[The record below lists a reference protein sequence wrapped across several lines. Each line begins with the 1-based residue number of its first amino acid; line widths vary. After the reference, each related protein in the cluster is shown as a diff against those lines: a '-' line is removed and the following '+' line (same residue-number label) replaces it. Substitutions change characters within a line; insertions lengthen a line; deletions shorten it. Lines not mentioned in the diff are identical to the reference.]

1 MNWILWIYA
10 ISALA
15 SALAAV
21 LAWAAKLWWSKEY
34 SAAKDEIIKAKEAQ
48 IASLK
53 AGIDSIQMLSGETT
67 KAKDAQIETLKNEI
81 QNLRELTP
89 MKIREYFLSV
99 KGQLEEYNDKLQEE
113 LKTAY
118 EEIEKKDSEIS
129 RILKSY
135 PGLFL
140 GGPAS
145 SDSIAVARGEA
156 VVQSLQATKEQLQ
169 MKANSLKEKLQK
181 EEERRQQFNNFLFWL
196 DQTRVNE
203 VYSQNETKS

>member
-21 LAWAAKLWWSKEY
+21 LAWAAKLWWAKEY
-34 SAAKDEIIKAKEAQ
+34 SAAKDETIKAKEAQ

-53 AGIDSIQMLSGETT
+53 AEIDSIQLLCGETA

-118 EEIEKKDSEIS
+118 DEIEKKDSEIS
-129 RILKSY
+129 HLIS
-135 PGLFL
+135 
-140 GGPAS
+140 
-145 SDSIAVARGEA
+145 
-156 VVQSLQATKEQLQ
+156 
-169 MKANSLKEKLQK
+169 
-181 EEERRQQFNNFLFWL
+181 
-196 DQTRVNE
+196 
-203 VYSQNETKS
+203 

>member
-21 LAWAAKLWWSKEY
+21 LAWAAKLWWAKEY
-34 SAAKDEIIKAKEAQ
+34 RAAKDETIKAKEAQ

-53 AGIDSIQMLSGETT
+53 ASIDGIQVLSSETA

-118 EEIEKKDSEIS
+118 EEIEKMDSEI
-129 RILKSY
+129 RDLLERY
-135 PGLFL
+135 PCMVP
-140 GGPAS
+140 GGPGPIHSNA
-145 SDSIAVARGEA
+145 AAKME
-156 VVQSLQATKEQLQ
+156 VVVRSLEATKKQLQ

-181 EEERRQQFNNFLFWL
+181 EEERRQKFDNFLTWL
-196 DQTRVNE
+196 DQTRVDE
-203 VYSQNETKS
+203 VYSSK

>member
-1 MNWILWIYA
+1 MNWILWVYA

-21 LAWAAKLWWSKEY
+21 LAWAAKLWWAKEY
-34 SAAKDEIIKAKEAQ
+34 SAAKDEII
-48 IASLK
+48 
-53 AGIDSIQMLSGETT
+53 

-99 KGQLEEYNDKLQEE
+99 KEQLEEYNDKLQGE

-129 RILKSY
+129 QLHKTY
-135 PGLFL
+135 PGMLP
-140 GGPAS
+140 GGGEL
-145 SDSIAVARGEA
+145 SIDFRAAKLESR
-156 VVQSLQATKEQLQ
+156 VQHLMATKEQLQ
-169 MKANSLKEKLQK
+169 IKANSLKQKLQK
-181 EEERRQQFNNFLFWL
+181 EEERRQNFKHLLSWL
-196 DQTRVNE
+196 DQAQVDE
-203 VYSQNETKS
+203 VPPNNETKS